1 MEQGPVAS
9 AVAPAEPPVEPAEP
23 GAAPGL
29 PPLGEPTG
37 TPEAFSVRLDE
48 FSGPFDLLLNLI
60 AKHKLEVTE
69 LALHQVT
76 DDYIG
81 YIRAQ
86 GVDWDLDE
94 TTEFLVIAATLLD
107 LKAARLLPSGEVED
121 AEDLSLLDARDL
133 LFARLLQ
140 YRAFKS
146 VAVLL
151 AEAMASAGR
160 RVPRSVGLEPQYAQ
174 LLPDVVFGL
183 GPQAFAA
190 LAADA
195 LAPKVE
201 PEVSVAHIHAPL
213 VSVRE
218 QAALLMSELRT
229 RGHATFRSLV
239 AHAESTTV
247 VVARF
252 LALLELY
259 REGVVAFEQAAGL
272 AELHIRWTGG
282 GQESI
287 DVTEF
292 DEQEGE
298 VPSDR

>member
-1 MEQGPVAS
+1 VEHE
-9 AVAPAEPPVEPAEP
+9 PAAATEPAE
-23 GAAPGL
+23 A
-29 PPLGEPTG
+29 TDV
-37 TPEAFSVRLDE
+37 FSVRLDE

-121 AEDLSLLDARDL
+121 AEDLSLFDARDL

-151 AEAMASAGR
+151 AEAIASAGR
-160 RVPRSVGLEPQYAQ
+160 RVPRSVTLEPQFAQ

-183 GPQAFAA
+183 GPQAFSVVAA
-190 LAADA
+190 AA

-218 QAALLMSELRT
+218 QAALMMSELRA

-239 AHAESTTV
+239 AHADSTSV

-282 GQESI
+282 GDDSI

-298 VPSDR
+298 AAGDR